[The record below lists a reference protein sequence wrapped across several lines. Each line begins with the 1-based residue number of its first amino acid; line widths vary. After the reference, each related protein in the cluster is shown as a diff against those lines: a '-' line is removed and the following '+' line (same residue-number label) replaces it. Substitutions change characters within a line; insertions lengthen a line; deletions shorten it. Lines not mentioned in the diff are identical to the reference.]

1 MRKILTLLALAGVLA
16 TLTAC
21 SAISSLLPGHQ
32 ATTRLSSVRVAAP
45 PGANLNS
52 AIRLDLVFVYANAD
66 VAMLPKTSPDWFA
79 QKAALQNGLGKAM
92 DVVSLQVPPAMVI
105 DPVKLPDKGGKAIA
119 VYVFADYLSKDGQA
133 RSDITQFRHAVI
145 WLAATQVTVTEQ

>member
-1 MRKILTLLALAGVLA
+1 MAV
-16 TLTAC
+16 LTAC

-32 ATTRLSSVRVAAP
+32 PTTRLSSVRVAAP

-52 AIRLDLVFVYANAD
+52 AIRLDLVFVYASAD
-66 VAMLPKTSPDWFA
+66 VAMLPKTGPDWFA
-79 QKAALQNGLGKAM
+79 QKMALQNGLGKAM

-105 DPVKLPDKGGKAIA
+105 DPVKLPDKAGKAIA
-119 VYVFADYLSKDGQA
+119 VYAFADYLSKDGQA